1 MNKQKM
7 EFIKNNIDEINQN
20 LCTSFQFDKE
30 DDEKNLAYIDSC
42 LTLYDGLDEFQEQTN
57 MEQEDMVDCFRMG
70 VMTTVDGV
78 VIFLN
83 EDNYDWNKK

>member
-7 EFIKNNIDEINQN
+7 EFIKNNVDEINQN

-30 DDEKNLAYIDSC
+30 DDEENLAYIDSC
-42 LTLYDGLDEFQEQTN
+42 LELYDDWDEFLEQKN
-57 MEQEDMVDCFRMG
+57 MEWEDMAECFRMG
-70 VMTTVDGV
+70 IMCSVDGV